1 MLHSSEHELS
11 QGPGQASERQLLVG
25 VDMPITPAT
34 QYMLRTVCTLFD
46 PHAKHL
52 HLVVL
57 TVIPTPYPSGRSVA
71 PYPVS
76 PTREQ
81 RTQAEETLLEA
92 QSTLQD
98 DGMSSSQIEMLV
110 RVGSPADDLVAVA
123 SKRHID
129 CIVIGS
135 RGNSPGQR
143 FRRWL
148 FGSTSRRVLK
158 LASCPVLIVT
168 LPRSRGPRDLV
179 AWYEAA
185 ILQSLHEQSAT
196 LTIFTAQ
203 EVAGRF
209 LPHQTHT
216 VGRKERI
223 AATHALKHLA
233 VTGVHG
239 LRQMRA
245 EVWYLN
251 DECPFELARQHNA
264 TFD

>member
-1 MLHSSEHELS
+1 MVKRKCYILTSMSFHKDPGRRLKDNCSWGLIRLS
-11 QGPGQASERQLLVG
+11 HRQRSTCCAQSAAFFASLRG
-25 VDMPITPAT
+25 TPAPPGAHRDT
-34 QYMLRTVCTLFD
+34 Y
-46 PHAKHL
+46 
-52 HLVVL
+52 
-57 TVIPTPYPSGRSVA
+57 PYPAGRSVA
-71 PYPVS
+71 PYPLS

-81 RTQAEETLLEA
+81 RTQAEETLLEVH
-92 QSTLQD
+92 STLQH

-110 RVGSPADDLVAVA
+110 RVGSPADELAAVA

-148 FGSTSRRVLK
+148 IGSTSRRVLK
-158 LASCPVLIVT
+158 LAPCPVLVVT

-185 ILQSLHEQSAT
+185 ILQSLHDQPAP

-233 VTGVHG
+233 DTGVLCRREMHG
-239 LRQMRA
+239 

-251 DECPFELARQHNA
+251 D
-264 TFD
+264 